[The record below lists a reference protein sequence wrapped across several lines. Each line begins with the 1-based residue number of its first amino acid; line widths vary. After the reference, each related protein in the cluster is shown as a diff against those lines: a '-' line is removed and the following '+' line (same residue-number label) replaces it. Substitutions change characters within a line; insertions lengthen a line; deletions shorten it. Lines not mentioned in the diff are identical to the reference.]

1 MPPPRWTVPRRH
13 RSALEVHAIA
23 TRKPRRERIE
33 GHWMLEEH
41 SSTRPRGRLAH
52 ELEAQ
57 EAGTL
62 GSRDRSRSRP
72 HLRAARF

>member
-1 MPPPRWTVPRRH
+1 
-13 RSALEVHAIA
+13 
-23 TRKPRRERIE
+23 
-33 GHWMLEEH
+33 MLEEN

-52 ELEAQ
+52 ELETQ

-72 HLRAARF
+72 HLRAARFEGRGGAPVVDAHLSARQIEHARGRAERG